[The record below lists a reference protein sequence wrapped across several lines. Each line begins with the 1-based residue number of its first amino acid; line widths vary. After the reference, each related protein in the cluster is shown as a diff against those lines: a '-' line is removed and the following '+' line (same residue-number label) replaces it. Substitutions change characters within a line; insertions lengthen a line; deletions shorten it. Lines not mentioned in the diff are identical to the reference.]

1 MKKTLF
7 LPIILATGIA
17 FFTFFSCT
25 NYNSVANPHFDSDG
39 TYLVTNDS
47 NMFVPE
53 CPSRIRFYVE
63 VSGSMNGFFRAN
75 VPTNFKTDIWAVASY
90 FSSLIPTI
98 DILTNDGS
106 VGTQL
111 PLQQFQTAMNT
122 GSFVSSAST
131 QTPIM
136 LKSMIKSLK
145 ADAGEVAV
153 LVSDM
158 KYSPVGAAAPDVLQ
172 SQYSTDVSSILG
184 QYGKAICVIAATSD
198 YRDKNG
204 NVITEKSPYYYVII
218 GNDCQVAFMRNAI
231 STLIDNNKHFVDNI
245 ESGFNYGQPHYKFGI
260 PLNCYQQGTNPTF
273 VGYDTDESDTATVRL
288 KLDIANYR
296 WLIADEDYLREA
308 LKVRALYGS
317 KVEVGNIKFDVKN
330 ITEKE
335 LKRTAVATIDLK
347 VYNMFANDADVIEW
361 TLELPD
367 SETSR
372 FTPFFGATSED
383 DVTKSYSVDEF
394 LKGIFYGGVINKS
407 IKPNYILI
415 SKQQ

>member
-1 MKKTLF
+1 MKKLLF
-7 LPIILATGIA
+7 LTTILASGIA
-17 FFTFFSCT
+17 FYTVISCT
-25 NYNSVANPHFDSDG
+25 NYNSVADPHFDNDG
-39 TYLVTNDS
+39 MYLVANDS
-47 NMFVPE
+47 NMFTPE
-53 CPSRIRFYVE
+53 HPSRIKFFVE

-75 VPTNFKTDIWAVASY
+75 VPTNFKTDVWAVASY
-90 FSSLIPTI
+90 FSELIPTV
-98 DILTNDGS
+98 DILTNDGNI
-106 VGTQL
+106 GRQL
-111 PLQQFQTAMNT
+111 SLQEFQTAMNT
-122 GSFVSSAST
+122 GSFISSAST

-158 KYSPVGAAAPDVLQ
+158 KYSPIGAAAPDVLL

-184 QYGKAICVIAATSD
+184 QYDKAICMIAATSD
-198 YRDKNG
+198 YRDKSG
-204 NVITEKSPYYYVII
+204 NVVTPTSPYYFVII
-218 GNDCQVAFMRNAI
+218 GNDRQVAFMRNAI
-231 STLIDNNKHFVDNI
+231 SNLIDNNKHFVDNI
-245 ESGFNYGQPHYKFGI
+245 ESGFNYGQPRYEFGV
-260 PLNCYQQGTNPTF
+260 PLNCYQQGNQPTF
-273 VGYDTDESDTATVRL
+273 VGYDTDTSDTATIRL

-296 WLIADEDYLREA
+296 WLMADESYLRDA
-308 LKVRALYGS
+308 LKVKALYGS

-335 LKRTAVATIDLK
+335 LKRTAIATIDLK
-347 VYNMFANDADVIEW
+347 VYNMLANDADVIEW

-367 SETSR
+367 SEVSR
-372 FTPFFGATSED
+372 FTRFFGATSEN

>member
-7 LPIILATGIA
+7 LPIILASGMA
-17 FFTFFSCT
+17 FLTFFSCM
-25 NYNSVANPHFDSDG
+25 NYNSVADPHFDSDG

-47 NMFVPE
+47 NIFAPE
-53 CPSRIRFYVE
+53 SPSRIRFFVE

-75 VPTNFKTDIWAVASY
+75 VPTNFKTDVWAVASY
-90 FSSLIPTI
+90 FSELIPTVN
-98 DILTNDGS
+98 ILTNDGS
-106 VGTQL
+106 VGKQL
-111 PLQQFQTAMNT
+111 LLQQFQTAMNT

-145 ADAGEVAV
+145 ADSNEVAV
-153 LVSDM
+153 LISDM
-158 KYSPVGAAAPDVLQ
+158 KYSPVGAAAPEVLL

-184 QYGKAICVIAATSD
+184 QYGKAICMIAATSD

-204 NVITEKSPYYYVII
+204 NVVTPKSPYYYVII
-218 GNDCQVAFMRNAI
+218 GNDRQVAFMRNAI

-245 ESGFNYGQPHYKFGI
+245 ESGFNYGQPHYEFGI
-260 PLNCYQQGTNPTF
+260 PLNCYQQDSEPTF
-273 VGYDTDESDTATVRL
+273 LGYDTNANDTATIRL

-296 WLIADEDYLREA
+296 WLMANENYLREA
-308 LKVRALYGS
+308 LKVKALYGS

-330 ITEKE
+330 ITDKE

-347 VYNMFANDADVIEW
+347 VYNMLANNADVIKW

-367 SETSR
+367 SDISR
-372 FTPFFGATSED
+372 LTPFLGATSEN
-383 DVTKSYSVDEF
+383 DVTKSYSVDDF